1 MRDRVLTYFG
11 YDGEIELP
19 EEGVAVYNGEPHYF
33 WLRTALPEPRT
44 AIFDIAPIDQ
54 RLLDAVTEYEAIWRK
69 WDLSY
74 HAGEVE
80 LSTHPLLEGNNPRYA
95 ALVEQIG
102 TRAEALRKIAH
113 QKRGLIDVSEKHIL
127 DTQRYAGKQWPY
139 PGMRSAELEV
149 TWEAS

>member
-1 MRDRVLTYFG
+1 MRDPVLTYFV

-19 EEGVAVYNGEPHYF
+19 EEGVAIYNGEPHYF
-33 WLRTALPEPRT
+33 WLRTPLPEPRT

-54 RLLDAVTEYEAIWRK
+54 CLLDTVTEYEATWRK
-69 WDLSY
+69 WDFSY

-80 LSTHPLLEGNNPRYA
+80 LSTHPALEGNNPRYS

-102 TRAEALRKIAH
+102 TRAKALRKIAH
-113 QKRGLIDVSEKHIL
+113 QKRGLIEVSEKYML
-127 DTQRYAGKQWPY
+127 DTRRYAGTKWPV

-149 TWEAS
+149 TWEDS

>member
-1 MRDRVLTYFG
+1 MRDLVLTYFV

-19 EEGVAVYNGEPHYF
+19 EEGVAICNGEPHYF
-33 WLRTALPEPRT
+33 WLRTPLPEPGT
-44 AIFDIAPIDQ
+44 AIFDVAPIDQ

-69 WDLSY
+69 WNFSY

-80 LSTHPLLEGNNPRYA
+80 LSTHPLLEGNNPRYS

-102 TRAEALRKIAH
+102 TRAKALRKIAQ
-113 QKRGLIDVSEKHIL
+113 QKRGLIELSEKYIS
-127 DTQRYAGKQWPY
+127 DTHRYAGKKWPIL
-139 PGMRSAELEV
+139 GMRSAELEV